1 MEQRRMEAYAAFGE
15 ARGYPRAASADPGR
29 FQAEWDEA
37 EWAGLDW
44 EEEIRRGSPQYIAW
58 VQDALNQVLRT
69 TLGVDGKLGAGT
81 RNAIR
86 DFQRRQGL
94 KTDGKVGPI
103 TEQALV
109 KAVNALSA
117 GKAAAFCATVKRP
130 EILDRFDFDNDKVKP
145 HQQPRISRIAQCV
158 VARGRG
164 AGRVRGI
171 RIVGH
176 TDPVGTGA
184 YNLDLGRRRAEQ
196 VKKSLQD
203 TLDLLS
209 PGASAGIAFTIE
221 TRGEGQPIP
230 GDPARSRRVEVHLPP
245 PPKPPAR
252 KGCPPHK
259 SRIRLHLKILV
270 PPTRVSIANMIASM
284 RQVYGPAGFRVE
296 IASRETLRLPTL
308 EELDVACPDPAR
320 RCQTMPCANTNL
332 NAEHVALYG
341 HRNHV
346 RANEIVVYFVRRTV
360 PGLNGICDHPPGR
373 PGVVVTARASR
384 WTLAHEVGHV
394 LGLSHVA
401 DNDRLMTGGGTDNIT
416 NPPPDL
422 VRAEIQ
428 TMDRS
433 TLTIPC

>member
-1 MEQRRMEAYAAFGE
+1 MEQRRMEAYGSFDE
-15 ARGYPRAASADPGR
+15 AREGAFADLEW
-29 FQAEWDEA
+29 AEG
-37 EWAGLDW
+37 EWAGQDW

-58 VQDALNQVLRT
+58 VQDALNQVLKAS
-69 TLGVDGKLGAGT
+69 LAVDGKIGTGT

-86 DFQRRQGL
+86 SFQQKNRL
-94 KTDGKVGPI
+94 SVDGKVGPM
-103 TEQALV
+103 TERALV

-117 GKAAAFCATVKRP
+117 AASFCATVKRP
-130 EILDRFDFDNDKVKP
+130 ELLDRFDFDIDKVKP
-145 HQQPRISRIAQCV
+145 HHQPQISRIAQCV
-158 VARGRG
+158 VAQRRG
-164 AGRVRGI
+164 AGRVRSI

-203 TLDLLS
+203 TIDLLS
-209 PGASAGIAFTIE
+209 PGASAGVAFAIE
-221 TRGEGQPIP
+221 TRGEGQQIP
-230 GDPARSRRVEVHLPP
+230 GDAARSRRVEVHLPP
-245 PPKPPAR
+245 IVKPPAR
-252 KGCPPHK
+252 RGCPPQT

-270 PPTRVSIANMIASM
+270 PPTRHSIATMINAM

-296 IASRETLRLPTL
+296 VASRERLRLPTL
-308 EELDVACPDPAR
+308 EVLDVACPDLTK

-332 NAEHVALYG
+332 NAEHVSLYT
-341 HRNHV
+341 HRNNV
-346 RANEIVVYFVRRTV
+346 RTNEIVVYFVRRTV

-394 LGLSHVA
+394 LGLSHVSN
-401 DNDRLMTGGGTDNIT
+401 NDRLMTDGGTDNIT

-422 VRAEIQ
+422 IRSEIQ

-433 TLTIPC
+433 SLTIPC